1 MDELEGLREGAVMQV
16 GGKAGGRRGMNRL
29 VVIGPKEEEER
40 ETFSIAPRFWYTV
53 IFLIYIP
60 NLFYRTYTKKIPKVY
75 FSILVGFKKSS
86 F

>member
-40 ETFSIAPRFWYTV
+40 ETFSNAPRF
-53 IFLIYIP
+53 
-60 NLFYRTYTKKIPKVY
+60 
-75 FSILVGFKKSS
+75 
-86 F
+86 